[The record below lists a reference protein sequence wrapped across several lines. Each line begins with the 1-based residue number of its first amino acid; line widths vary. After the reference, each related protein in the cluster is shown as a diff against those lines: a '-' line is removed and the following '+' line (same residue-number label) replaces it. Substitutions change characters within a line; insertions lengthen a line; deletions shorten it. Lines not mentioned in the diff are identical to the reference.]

1 VRITQLWEN
10 LRGFNY
16 FFVEKQKQKQKKI
29 PTEQLKTQVCL
40 KLLIK
45 KTTREQKH
53 FPMRLVSLPGPQEM
67 GSGLLQAPVCFGQA
81 G

>member
-1 VRITQLWEN
+1 MLET
-10 LRGFNY
+10 FN
-16 FFVEKQKQKQKKI
+16 
-29 PTEQLKTQVCL
+29 
-40 KLLIK
+40 K

-67 GSGLLQAPVCFGQA
+67 GSGLLQAPVCSGQA

>member
-1 VRITQLWEN
+1 MLET
-10 LRGFNY
+10 FN
-16 FFVEKQKQKQKKI
+16 
-29 PTEQLKTQVCL
+29 
-40 KLLIK
+40 K